1 MRTKPLPETFAYGI
15 DIGKKVFHV
24 VAVNREGAVIQRAK
38 FARETLQS
46 FFDLAPKTL
55 IGMEACPGS
64 QWLARRLIEM
74 GHDAR
79 IIPARFVKPY
89 VKSNK
94 SDTVDAAAIA
104 EAVTRPTMRFVAVR
118 TPEQVDL
125 QALHRI
131 RDRLVGQRTGLMNQ
145 ARAFCIEYG
154 LAMRVGAG
162 GFHADIRQHL
172 GNQDNDLTQ
181 NMRGPLNDRSDDLA
195 YIENRVKALSAK
207 IEAIAKEDETI
218 CRLLTI
224 PGIGPLG
231 ATALV
236 AAAGDGKQ
244 FRKARDMAAW
254 LGLVPAEYSTGG
266 KQTLLGIVAR
276 GNGYVRRLII
286 PRLAICGARSCFLHL
301 NRESHALGRW
311 LNALEARTHR
321 NKAVVALANKLT
333 RIVWAILTQPGT
345 VYLRSKG
352 AAA

>member
-24 VAVNREGAVIQRAK
+24 VAVNRDGAMIQRAK
-38 FARETLQS
+38 FARETLHS
-46 FFDLAPKTL
+46 FFDVAPKVL

-64 QWLARRLIEM
+64 QWLARRLIIM

-94 SDTVDAAAIA
+94 TDTVDAAAIA
-104 EAVTRPTMRFVAVR
+104 EAVTRPTMRFVEVR
-118 TPEQVDL
+118 TPAQVDL

-162 GFHADIRQHL
+162 GFHADIRRHL
-172 GNQDNDLTQ
+172 GNLGNDLTQ
-181 NMRGPLNDRSDDLA
+181 TMRNLLNDLLDDLA
-195 YIENRVKALSAK
+195 YSENRVKALTAR
-207 IEAIAKEDETI
+207 IEAIANEGETI
-218 CRLLTI
+218 RRLLTI
-224 PGIGPLG
+224 PGIGALG

-236 AAAGDGKQ
+236 AAAAGNGHQ

-254 LGLVPAEYSTGG
+254 LGLVPRRSIRPEESRPF
-266 KQTLLGIVAR
+266 LGSA
-276 GNGYVRRLII
+276 
-286 PRLAICGARSCFLHL
+286 S
-301 NRESHALGRW
+301 SD
-311 LNALEARTHR
+311 THMC
-321 NKAVVALANKLT
+321 AV
-333 RIVWAILTQPGT
+333 
-345 VYLRSKG
+345 
-352 AAA
+352 

>member
-1 MRTKPLPETFAYGI
+1 MRIKPLPETFAYGI
-15 DIGKKVFHV
+15 DIGKKLFHV
-24 VAVNREGAVIQRAK
+24 AAVNREGAVIQRAK

-46 FFDLAPKTL
+46 FFDAAPKAL

-64 QWLARRLIEM
+64 QWLARKLREM

-94 SDTVDAAAIA
+94 TDAVDAAAIA
-104 EAVTRPTMRFVAVR
+104 EAVTRPTMRFTQVR

-145 ARAFCIEYG
+145 ARAFCLEYG
-154 LAMRVGAG
+154 LAMRTGAG
-162 GFHADIRQHL
+162 GFHADIRRHL
-172 GNQDNDLTQ
+172 ANLENDLTET
-181 NMRGPLNDRSDDLA
+181 MRALLSELLDDLA
-195 YIENRVKALSAK
+195 HIESRVKTLSAR
-207 IEAIAKEDETI
+207 IEAIAHEDETI
-218 CRLLTI
+218 RRLLTV

-236 AAAGDGKQ
+236 AAAGDGRQ

-254 LGLVPAEYSTGG
+254 LGLVPAEHSTGG
-266 KQTLLGIVAR
+266 KQTLLGISKR
-276 GNGYVRRLII
+276 GNRYVRRLII
-286 PRLAICGARSCFLHL
+286 HGARSCFLHL

-311 LNALEARTHR
+311 LTQLEARTHR
-321 NKAVVALANKLT
+321 NKAIVALANKLT
-333 RIVWAILTQPGT
+333 RIVWAILTRPGAI
-345 VYLRSKG
+345 YLRSKG
-352 AAA
+352 ASA

>member
-24 VAVNREGAVIQRAK
+24 VAVNRDGAVIQRAK

-46 FFDLAPKTL
+46 FFDLAPKVL

-64 QWLARRLIEM
+64 QWLARKLIEV

-94 SDTVDAAAIA
+94 TDTVDAAAIA
-104 EAVTRPTMRFVAVR
+104 EAVTRPTMRFVEVR
-118 TPEQVDL
+118 SPEQVDL

-131 RDRLVGQRTGLMNQ
+131 RDRLVGERTGLMNQ

-162 GFHADIRQHL
+162 GFHADIRRHL
-172 GNQDNDLTQ
+172 GNLENDLTQ
-181 NMRGPLNDRSDDLA
+181 NMRGLLNELLDDLA
-195 YIENRVKALSAK
+195 YIENRVKTLSAK
-207 IEAIAKEDETI
+207 IEAIANEDETI
-218 CRLLTI
+218 RRLLTI
-224 PGIGPLG
+224 PGIGALG

-236 AAAGDGKQ
+236 AAAGNGHQ

-254 LGLVPAEYSTGG
+254 LGLVPAEHSTGG
-266 KQTLLGIVAR
+266 KQTLLGISKR

-286 PRLAICGARSCFLHL
+286 HGARSCFLHL

-345 VYLRSKG
+345 VYLRSIG

>member
-1 MRTKPLPETFAYGI
+1 M
-15 DIGKKVFHV
+15 
-24 VAVNREGAVIQRAK
+24 AVNREGAVIQRGK
-38 FARETLQS
+38 FGRSTLQS
-46 FFDLAPKTL
+46 FFDLAPNAL

-64 QWLARRLIEM
+64 QWLARKLIEM

-94 SDTVDAAAIA
+94 TDTVDAAAIA
-104 EAVTRPTMRFVAVR
+104 EAVTRPTMRFVEAR
-118 TPEQVDL
+118 TAEQVDL

-131 RDRLVGQRTGLMNQ
+131 RDRLVGERTGLMNQ
-145 ARAFCIEYG
+145 ARPFCIEYG
-154 LAMRVGAG
+154 LAMRVGAV
-162 GFHADIRQHL
+162 GFHADIRRHL
-172 GNQDNDLTQ
+172 GNLENDLTQ
-181 NMRGPLNDRSDDLA
+181 TMRDLLNDLLDDLA
-195 YIENRVKALSAK
+195 YIENRVKALGAR
-207 IEAIAKEDETI
+207 IEAIANEDETI
-218 CRLLTI
+218 SRLLTI
-224 PGIGPLG
+224 PGIGALT

-236 AAAGDGKQ
+236 AAAGDGSQ

-254 LGLVPAEYSTGG
+254 LGLVPAEHSTGG
-266 KQTLLGIVAR
+266 KQTLLGISKR

-286 PRLAICGARSCFLHL
+286 HGARSCFLHL
-301 NRESHALGRW
+301 NGESHALGRW

-333 RIVWAILTQPGT
+333 RIDWAILTQPGT